1 MGVLRDELIS
11 GFSIA
16 SGNASDGSDD
26 FVVESGDT
34 NIGVGE
40 LQECIISKSMDIG
53 AENDLFGFADSTD
66 PLDAHPGGVNVCMG
80 DGSVRLI
87 GTSDAIATSDFFLV

>member
-1 MGVLRDELIS
+1 MRWTIKDQMITSYSIS
-11 GFSIA
+11 G
-16 SGNASDGSDD
+16 DGSDA

-40 LQECIISKSMDIG
+40 LQECTISKSMDINT
-53 AENDLFGFADSTD
+53 ESDPFGLADS
-66 PLDAHPGGVNVCMG
+66 DADTSGAHTGGVNFAFC